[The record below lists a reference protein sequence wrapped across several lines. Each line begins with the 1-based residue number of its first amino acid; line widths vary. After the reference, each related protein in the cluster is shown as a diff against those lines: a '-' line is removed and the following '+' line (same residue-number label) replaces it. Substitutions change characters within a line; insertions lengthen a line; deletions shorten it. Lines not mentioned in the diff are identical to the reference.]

1 MPAITAGYHQKDVIF
16 CSLVKVIIKRC
27 ILNLKGATM
36 KTNLL
41 DKGLKVVERSGITKH
56 AKSPEIFVGVGIG
69 LTVLGAVSACK
80 ATLKVNDILDEQ
92 GELLV
97 KCNKAAELNED
108 YAKKSLDRDK
118 AVIAAKTG
126 SKLIRLYSGPVILFT
141 GGIGSILCGFNIL
154 NGRHLA
160 MIAAYKA
167 VDESYK
173 TYRGR
178 VISELGGEADKRFK
192 HGIVKKEAD
201 IQKLDKE
208 GNPTDKTVKKKVDT
222 IDDGKP
228 SEYAKFFDE
237 SCPEWTPNPIANL
250 DILRLKET
258 VATDMLQARGH
269 LFLNEVY
276 DLLGIPRT
284 EAGTA
289 VGWKLG
295 MGEDVVD
302 FGIYNLYSDA
312 GRRFV
317 NGLEPVI
324 LLDFNVD
331 GPIYDKIEE
340 A

>member
-1 MPAITAGYHQKDVIF
+1 
-16 CSLVKVIIKRC
+16 
-27 ILNLKGATM
+27 M

-41 DKGLKVVERSGITKH
+41 DKGLEIVEKSGITKH
-56 AKSPEIFVGVGIG
+56 AKSPEVFVGVGIG

-80 ATLKVNDILDEQ
+80 ATLKVDDILDEQ
-92 GELLV
+92 GELLA
-97 KCNKAAELNED
+97 KCNKAAEADEE
-108 YAKKSLDRDK
+108 YAKKHHDRDK

-126 SKLIRLYSGPVILFT
+126 TKIVRLYSGPVILFA
-141 GGIGSILCGFNIL
+141 GGVGSILCGFNIL

-173 TYRGR
+173 TYRSR
-178 VISELGGEADKRFK
+178 VISELGDEADKRFK
-192 HGIVKKEAD
+192 HGVVRKEAD
-201 IQKLDKE
+201 IQKFDKE
-208 GNPTDKTVKKKVDT
+208 GNPTDKTVKKKVGVVGDE
-222 IDDGKP
+222 KP
-228 SEYAKFFDE
+228 SEFAKFFDE
-237 SCPEWTPNPIANL
+237 SCPDWTPNPVANL

-276 DLLGIPRT
+276 DLLGLPRT

-295 MGEDVVD
+295 MGDDRVD

-331 GPIYDKIEE
+331 GPIYNKIEQ